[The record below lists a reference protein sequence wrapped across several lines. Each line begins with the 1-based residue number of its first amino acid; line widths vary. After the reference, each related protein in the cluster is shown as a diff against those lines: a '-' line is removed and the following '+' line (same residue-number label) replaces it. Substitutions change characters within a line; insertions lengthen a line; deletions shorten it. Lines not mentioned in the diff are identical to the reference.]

1 LIIRSKYNS
10 KELEGEQVLYWFQ
23 YGFRYHE
30 PQLGGWLAMGP
41 ADEFHSPYIYVGNNP
56 MKLIKPDGVKVLMST
71 KLWSN
76 TTFRNDA
83 INSKQFQSQA
93 SLRGKGGSI

>member
-1 LIIRSKYNS
+1 
-10 KELEGEQVLYWFQ
+10 
-23 YGFRYHE
+23 
-30 PQLGGWLAMGP
+30 MGP

-56 MKLIKPDGVKVLMST
+56 MKLIKPDGVKVLMPT

-83 INSKQFQSQA
+83 INSKQFQSQV
-93 SLRGKGGSI
+93 SLRGKVGPFKLSENQMKNMMEFYDE